1 MFVVSVCMCTCGCA
15 CTCGL
20 FSLAGSSQGV
30 GPGGLSDGLDWHK
43 GSMER
48 VADCWEM
55 PASLS
60 PVWNKS

>member
-1 MFVVSVCMCTCGCA
+1 MRAHVA
-15 CTCGL
+15 Y
-20 FSLAGSSQGV
+20 LALLGAAREW
-30 GPGGLSDGLDWHK
+30 GPGGPSDGLDWHK

-60 PVWNKS
+60 PVWNQSQQSDVGT